1 VVSKKIQKKYLPEFV
16 KQEKATN
23 KGQHEFTLV
32 TKALRP
38 WLMGFAMVMVSSEKE
53 VP

>member
-1 VVSKKIQKKYLPEFV
+1 MVSKKIQKKNLPEFV
-16 KQEKATN
+16 KQEKATS
-23 KGQHEFTLV
+23 KGQHEFTLG

-38 WLMGFAMVMVSSEKE
+38 WLMGFAMVSSEKE

>member
-1 VVSKKIQKKYLPEFV
+1 VVSKKFPKKNLPEFV

-23 KGQHEFTLV
+23 KGQHKFTLG

-38 WLMGFAMVMVSSEKE
+38 WLMGFAMVSSEKE

>member
-1 VVSKKIQKKYLPEFV
+1 VVSKKIQKKTYPNLL

-23 KGQHEFTLV
+23 KGQHEFTLG

-38 WLMGFAMVMVSSEKE
+38 WLMGFAIVSSEKE

>member
-1 VVSKKIQKKYLPEFV
+1 MCGLKNISRKNLPAFV
-16 KQEKATN
+16 KQEKTTN
-23 KGQHEFTLV
+23 KGQHEFTLG

-38 WLMGFAMVMVSSEKE
+38 WLMGFAMVSSENE

>member
-1 VVSKKIQKKYLPEFV
+1 VVSKKNLKKNLPKFV

-23 KGQHEFTLV
+23 KGQHEFTLG
-32 TKALRP
+32 TKALMP
-38 WLMGFAMVMVSSEKE
+38 WLMGFAMVSSEKE

>member
-1 VVSKKIQKKYLPEFV
+1 VWSQKYFKKNLPEFV

-23 KGQHEFTLV
+23 KGQHEFTLGS
-32 TKALRP
+32 KALRP
-38 WLMGFAMVMVSSEKE
+38 WLMGFAMVSSEKE

>member
-1 VVSKKIQKKYLPEFV
+1 VWSQKNSKKNLPEFV

-23 KGQHEFTLV
+23 KGQHKFTLG

-38 WLMGFAMVMVSSEKE
+38 WLMGFAMVSSEKE